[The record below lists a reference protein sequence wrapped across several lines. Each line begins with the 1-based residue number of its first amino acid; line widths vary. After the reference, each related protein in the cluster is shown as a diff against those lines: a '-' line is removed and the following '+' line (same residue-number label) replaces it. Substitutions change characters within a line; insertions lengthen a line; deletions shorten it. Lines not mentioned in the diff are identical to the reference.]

1 VALPLFRDTS
11 FADLI
16 QAQNTAHESATV
28 TPMSLSQHMAKGSN
42 LKFLRF
48 HEFLPPDRFL
58 RMLFLERKRSERSER
73 PFVLMLLECTKL
85 LRHGDQGVLDRVLSA
100 LVSSTRDTDVKGW
113 YDEHVTIGV
122 IFTELG
128 SKADGKSVANAL
140 LSKVTSALASMLTI
154 NEIREIRIWLRVFP
168 DNWSGRPGPIDDIE
182 SAFYDK
188 VFNENAQHPFAK
200 IVKRSMDIAVSL
212 LVLSLGFAV
221 FLFIALAIKLT
232 SRGPVL
238 YRQERLG
245 QYGRKFGILKFRSMH
260 VTCDD
265 CLHREY
271 VKRFIAGASG
281 CHQAGSTQMQYK
293 IVNDPRVTRVGRL
306 LRKTSLDEL
315 PQFLNVLRGEMSLVG
330 PRPPLPYE
338 VESYR
343 MWHKARF
350 LVAKPGI
357 TGLWQVQGRSRV
369 KFDEMVR
376 MDLKYAKTRSLWLDI
391 KILLQTPRAVLFGTG
406 GH

>member
-1 VALPLFRDTS
+1 VAATP
-11 FADLI
+11 
-16 QAQNTAHESATV
+16 QNESLLRGMAGRSNI
-28 TPMSLSQHMAKGSN
+28 SL
-42 LKFLRF
+42 LRF

-73 PFVLMLLECTKL
+73 PFVLMLLECTNL
-85 LRHGDQGVLDRVLSA
+85 LRHEDQGVFDRLLST
-100 LVSSTRDTDVKGW
+100 LVNSTRDTDVKGW
-113 YDEHVTIGV
+113 YEEHSTMGV

-140 LSKVTSALASMLTI
+140 LSKVTSALASTLTI

-168 DNWSGRPGPIDDIE
+168 DNWDGRRGPIDDIE
-182 SAFYDK
+182 SKFCDK

-221 FLFIALAIKLT
+221 FFFIAIAIKLT

-238 YRQERLG
+238 YCQERLG
-245 QYGRKFGILKFRSMH
+245 QYGRQFGFLKFRSMY

-265 CLHREY
+265 HLHREY
-271 VKRFIAGASG
+271 VKRFISGASG
-281 CHQAGSTQMQYK
+281 CHQAGSTQLQYK
-293 IVNDPRVTRVGRL
+293 IVNDPRVTRVGRF

-343 MWHKARF
+343 MWHKVRLLA
-350 LVAKPGI
+350 AKPGI
-357 TGLWQVQGRSRV
+357 TGLWQIQGRSRV

-376 MDLKYAKTRSLWLDI
+376 MDLKYAKTWSLWLDI
-391 KILLQTPRAVLFGTG
+391 KILVQTPRAVLFGTG
-406 GH
+406 AH